1 MTMQEKIDTDNA
13 RIEFN
18 AQVARKLAQLRNGA
32 QSLEIFCNK
41 KVDENGIFAK
51 VFADQMAERFNEI
64 AKEADKLVWI
74 LANKD

>member
-1 MTMQEKIDTDNA
+1 MTMQEKIDTDRA

-18 AQVARKLAQLRNGA
+18 SQIASRLATLRNRA
-32 QSLEIFCNK
+32 QSLESLCK
-41 KVDENGIFAK
+41 AKVDENGILAN
-51 VFADQMAERFNEI
+51 VFADVMGERFNEI